1 MIYFDTSGALVKKYI
16 SEIGTDKVR
25 ALLNKEKKVFS
36 SKITYAEVCASFAR
50 KHRDNEIEK
59 RHYQR
64 IWRSFINDWEAIIL
78 IEVQEELFPLI
89 RRLVESYPLRG
100 ADAIHLSSAIWIGEK
115 IGQSLTFAA
124 SDNALLSAAR
134 NEGLVVINPED
145 D

>member
-1 MIYFDTSGALVKKYI
+1 MIYFDTSALVKKYI
-16 SEIGTDKVR
+16 IEVGTDKVR
-25 ALLNKEKKVFS
+25 AQLKTEKKVFT

-50 KHRDNEIEK
+50 KQRDNEIEK
-59 RHYQR
+59 RQYQK
-64 IWRSFINDWEAIIL
+64 IWRSFTNDWDAIIL
-78 IEVQEELFPLI
+78 IEVQEELFSLI

-115 IGQSLTFAA
+115 IGQSLNFVA
-124 SDNALLSAAR
+124 SDNILLNAAR